1 MCGARWG
8 DSTEVVKHCNLHRQ
22 ATVATC
28 HIWMPHLIMTAAL
41 SAMIPSP
48 CHARQIVLT
57 GSAVSSLF
65 CTLGWLAIYVEGG
78 VNMMWVG
85 CTHQAI
91 YMIFLYTWQGSAY
104 WEFGNTAQCC
114 SHVNALYAGVPSHC
128 SSLVRSQIHSSRS
141 QRWWASCRTLPST
154 TEFLEE
160 GLSASCRQSL
170 FFLFSA
176 PLFFCLC
183 SRGRVA
189 SSFFVMLKRVGR
201 LIVLLDY
208 LQLPFSLALHL

>member
-1 MCGARWG
+1 MFGACWG
-8 DSTEVVKHCNLHRQ
+8 DSTKVVKQCNLHRQ

-48 CHARQIVLT
+48 CRARQIVLT

-65 CTLGWLAIYVEGG
+65 CKLGCLAIYVEGR

-85 CTHQAI
+85 CPHQVI
-91 YMIFLYTWQGSAY
+91 YMIFLYMAGECILRVWQ
-104 WEFGNTAQCC
+104 
-114 SHVNALYAGVPSHC
+114 
-128 SSLVRSQIHSSRS
+128 HSSVLQPCKCPICRRS
-141 QRWWASCRTLPST
+141 ITLLIPSERWWASCRTLPST

-160 GLSASCRQSL
+160 GLSASCRQPL